1 MEIGAFFII
10 LLIALAAGTLGAMLG
25 LGGGIILVPGLTLL
39 LHYDVKLAAAAS
51 LVAVIA
57 TSTAAATVYVSKGLT
72 NIRLGMLLEIATT
85 FGGLAGGLI
94 AVYISG
100 KYLFFLFAG
109 VLIYAGINML
119 RSERPQATQEQ
130 DAPVSKL
137 DSSFEDPLSGKTV
150 SYRVKCVP
158 SGMLG
163 SLFAGILS
171 GMLGVGGGI
180 IKVPL
185 MNLVMKVPM
194 RAAIA
199 TSNFMIGVTAA
210 AGAFVYWAN
219 GKVDPTIAAPSVIGV
234 LIGAR
239 IGTRLSGKFKS
250 RALKIVFAVFVAIT
264 AVQMVQK
271 GLLL

>member
-1 MEIGAFFII
+1 MEIGSFFII
-10 LLIALAAGTLGAMLG
+10 LVLALAAGLIGAMLG

-39 LHYDVKLAAAAS
+39 LGYDVKVAAAAS

-57 TSTAAATVYVSKGLT
+57 TSTAAATVYVSQRLT

-85 FGGLAGGLI
+85 FGGLVGGII

-100 KYLFFLFAG
+100 KYLFFLFAA
-109 VLIYAGINML
+109 VLIYAGANML
-119 RSERPQATQEQ
+119 RVERFRAEQ
-130 DAPVSKL
+130 PVNGPISRL
-137 DSSFEDPLSGKTV
+137 DGSYNDPVSGKTV
-150 SYRVKCVP
+150 SYRVTNIP
-158 SGMLG
+158 AGMAG
-163 SLFAGILS
+163 SLGAGVMS

-185 MNLVMKVPM
+185 MNLVMRIPM

-210 AGAFVYWAN
+210 AGAFVYWTS
-219 GKVDPTIAAPSVIGV
+219 GKVDPTVAAPCVIGV

-239 IGTRLSGKFKS
+239 IGTRVGGRVRS
-250 RALKIVFAVFVAIT
+250 RALKLVFVAFVTIT
-264 AVQMVQK
+264 AVQMIQK
-271 GLLL
+271 GLSL